1 MPTLT
6 VDPCCEQ
13 EYMGHVGLCEAATV
27 LTHSST
33 GLARDAARLSN
44 ARTSIGTV
52 CTASAEAGSLLVV
65 NVYQE
70 VGANRRLTL
79 EAKSG
84 ASERWVVLGKPKG
97 VTARAW
103 SHRLQCVATEHSA
116 LCC

>member
-1 MPTLT
+1 
-6 VDPCCEQ
+6 
-13 EYMGHVGLCEAATV
+13 MGHVGLCEAATA

-70 VGANRRLTL
+70 VGWNRRLTL

-84 ASERWVVLGKPKG
+84 ASENWVVLGKPKG
-97 VTARAW
+97 VTARTW
-103 SHRLQCVATEHSA
+103 SHRLQCVTAVPSA
-116 LCC
+116 EVVC